1 MKLDLRAT
9 TPTLCALLGIGT
21 PAANSAHPH
30 DKVLEA
36 ARKEGIETVERCL
49 VYSPDAVG
57 RFLVKRFPA
66 AFHTVAK
73 VAPVQVLLRSVV
85 PPKTPVCFA
94 SMWTGAQPEAH
105 GIKRYERPLLSIET
119 IFDALSRAG
128 RRTAIVA
135 VHNSSMDII
144 FRNRAIDYYSEP
156 HDQEVSSRA
165 IELLARGEHEVI
177 FVYHCEY
184 DDTLHRTTPLS
195 EGAVCA
201 MHQHVESFR
210 VLAEAWNKY
219 WVRYK
224 RMIMFAP
231 DHGAHVD
238 PATGRGDHG
247 LEIAEDMELVHF
259 YGFAVPSRQ

>member
-1 MKLDLRAT
+1 MELDLRAT
-9 TPTLCALLGIGT
+9 TPTLCALLGIGPPT
-21 PAANSAHPH
+21 ANSAHPH
-30 DKVLEA
+30 DAVLEA
-36 ARKEGIETVERCL
+36 ARNEGTETIERCL

-57 RFLVKRFPA
+57 RFLVRCFPA

-73 VAPVQVLLRSVV
+73 VAPVQVLLRSMV

-105 GIKRYERPLLSIET
+105 GIKRYERPVLRIDT

-135 VHNSSMDII
+135 VRNSSMDII

-156 HDQEVSSRA
+156 YDHEVSSRA
-165 IELLARGEHEVI
+165 IELLARKEHEVI

-195 EGAVCA
+195 EEGIRAI
-201 MHQHVESFR
+201 HQHMESFR
-210 VLAEAWNKY
+210 MLAEAWNKY
-219 WVRYK
+219 WVSYR

-238 PATGRGDHG
+238 PATGHGDHG

-259 YGFAVPSRQ
+259 YGFAVASRQ